1 MTSRAPSDVAAAA
14 AEAAL
19 VSQVVDFV
27 RWVGDGRKL
36 TQKGAITLAD
46 ARVLVDRLGTG
57 DEIDP
62 AIGERVFK
70 TTSSVELLGLGLIVE
85 WAKAARL
92 VRVVRGRLMPVKKT
106 AALLDHPAELWMALF
121 ESFGG
126 RLGTAFLPAG
136 WGESFMRREFA
147 AGADALLSALH
158 GRGGAV
164 GLDELCNLAWDAVT
178 GRYVLDDATE
188 EQLATARRM
197 NGRDVRRT
205 LAALVR
211 LGAVTLTEDSAEL
224 TAIGRCGTR
233 RMRGEPE
240 PGDPVHQITVTLVEI
255 AEPRVW
261 RRLLIPAAMPL
272 SRLHA
277 VIQTAMG
284 WQDYHLHSF
293 TDGRRTYGLPDP
305 ELEFTDERSV
315 RFGDLDVEGGRI
327 GYTYDF
333 GDDWEHEI
341 VVEAVGVAEPSERY
355 PRCVGGEGACPP
367 EDCGGPPGYEH
378 LRAILADPGDEEHDD
393 MVTWLGLDHASEF
406 DPAAFDIEAVNR
418 GLLAVGPPR

>member
-1 MTSRAPSDVAAAA
+1 MTSRAPDDVAAAA

-19 VSQVVDFV
+19 VGQIIDFV

-36 TQKGAITLAD
+36 TQKGAVTLAD
-46 ARVLVDRLGTG
+46 ARILVDRLGTG

-92 VRVVRGRLMPVKKT
+92 VRVVRGRLVPVKKA
-106 AALLDHPAELWMALF
+106 AALLDRPTELWMALF
-121 ESFGG
+121 ESFGR

-136 WGESFMRREFA
+136 WGESFMRFEFS

-158 GRGGAV
+158 GRGGVV
-164 GLDELCNLAWDAVT
+164 GLDELCDLAWDAVT
-178 GRYVLDDATE
+178 ARYVLDDATE
-188 EQLATARRM
+188 QQLATARRM
-197 NGRDVRRT
+197 NDRDVRRT

-233 RMRGEPE
+233 RIRGEPE
-240 PGDPVHQITVTLVEI
+240 PGDPVHRITVTLAEV

-272 SRLHA
+272 SRLHG

-284 WQDYHLHSF
+284 WQDHHLPPV
-293 TDGRRTYGLPDP
+293 RRRRRRVPTGGLWRPA
-305 ELEFTDERSV
+305 
-315 RFGDLDVEGGRI
+315 G
-327 GYTYDF
+327 
-333 GDDWEHEI
+333 
-341 VVEAVGVAEPSERY
+341 
-355 PRCVGGEGACPP
+355 
-367 EDCGGPPGYEH
+367 
-378 LRAILADPGDEEHDD
+378 LRASPGD
-393 MVTWLGLDHASEF
+393 
-406 DPAAFDIEAVNR
+406 
-418 GLLAVGPPR
+418 PRRPG